1 VTTSDLA
8 TRWLSP
14 TSAWRLM
21 TCPASLGP
29 PHDAKRSLKPN
40 AGTLAHRALQH
51 WIETGG
57 WADPAV
63 RRERLVGYFDE
74 AARAAQVDIAVL
86 RDGRLTQAR
95 LAARADQLSSEL
107 AEFTAHDASIA
118 CEEALSDPQ
127 NHLRGIPDITILGS
141 RSAVIDF
148 KTGQDATASLTERIR
163 LQLLIYAHL
172 YRCAHDRLPE
182 IVEAFSLI
190 HGPLRISADS
200 AYVDAV
206 LNKIAEARAQDPEL
220 AHPSPPVCLFCSRRF
235 VCEPHWNALPTWEAP
250 DALEGRID
258 QIEHARSGAVGLL
271 IEAVSGSQWVT
282 HIPHDRIPTE
292 AEVGSYVRIIHVHR
306 TQAND
311 PQAALQA
318 WRAGPLVAIRICPQC
333 DS

>member
-29 PHDAKRSLKPN
+29 PHNAIRSLKPN

-51 WIETGG
+51 WIETGD

-63 RRERLVGYFDE
+63 RRERLVGYFNE
-74 AARAAQVDIAVL
+74 AARAALVDIAVL

-107 AEFTAHDASIA
+107 AQFTAYDASIA

-190 HGPLRISADS
+190 HGPLRVSADS
-200 AYVDAV
+200 ASVDAV
-206 LNKIAEARAQDPEL
+206 INTITESRSQDPNL
-220 AHPSPPVCLFCSRRF
+220 DRPSPAACRFCSRRF
-235 VCEPHWNALPTWEAP
+235 VCEQHWNALPTWEAP
-250 DALEGRID
+250 DALEGRIT

-271 IEAVSGSQWVT
+271 VMTASESQWIT
-282 HIPHDRIPTE
+282 SISRDRIPIE
-292 AEVGSYVRIIHVHR
+292 AEVGSYVRIIHIHR
-306 TQAND
+306 TQTHD

-318 WRAGPLVAIRICPQC
+318 WRAGPFTSIRICLQC
-333 DS
+333 S